1 LTLLELKKYTSKNA
15 SYRLSIDILSHVEL
29 SAHLEQSRRER
40 GFIEDVC
47 KRVQKSSTVLYL
59 LKHADDTLGFIA
71 LSVSSIGDFPSL
83 QIDYL
88 FVNHAFRGK
97 PLKILDNLKAST
109 YLIEF
114 AIELAKE
121 IQDMAGLRYLVLLP
135 DNHKLQ
141 DIYKN
146 MGFLHLPKQEWL
158 DFKL

>member
-1 LTLLELKKYTSKNA
+1 LLELKKYTSKNV
-15 SYRLSIDILSHVEL
+15 SYRLGIDILSRVEL
-29 SAHLEQSRRER
+29 STHVDQAGRER
-40 GFIEDVC
+40 NFVEDIC

-59 LKHADDTLGFIA
+59 LKHDNNTLGFVS

-97 PLKILDNLKAST
+97 TLEVLDNLKTST

-121 IQDMAGLRYLVLLP
+121 IQELAGLRYLVLLP
-135 DNHKLQ
+135 DNDKLQ

-146 MGFLHLPKQEWL
+146 IGFLHLPKQDWL
-158 DFKL
+158 YIKL

>member
-1 LTLLELKKYTSKNA
+1 MLELKKYTSQNA
-15 SYRLSIDILSHVEL
+15 SYRLGVDILSHTEL
-29 SAHLEQSRRER
+29 SMHLEQAQRER
-40 GFIEDVC
+40 NFIEDIC

-59 LKHADDTLGFIA
+59 LKHNNDTLGFIA

-97 PLKILDNLKAST
+97 SLEILDNLKTST

-121 IQDMAGLRYLVLLP
+121 IQGLAGLRYLVLLP
-135 DNHKLQ
+135 DNNKLQ
-141 DIYKN
+141 DVYKDI
-146 MGFLHLPKQEWL
+146 GFLNLPKQEWL
-158 DFKL
+158 YIKL